1 MNLEYFIS
9 KRLIFA
15 KENKNVFSR
24 PIIRITIAAISL
36 SICVMIMSLS
46 ILLGFKKTIT
56 EKVVSCASHIQ
67 ITSLD
72 KYGESGSTLM
82 ISDSLIDSLKK
93 EKRINDVEGVVYEF
107 GLIKKDGDFIGVNL
121 KGVFSDYNW
130 DVFSDNII
138 EGTVLNSDSSILISS
153 IVANKLNISVGDK
166 VPVYFFN
173 VDHERIRVR
182 PFYVQ
187 GIYKTS
193 IQDFDLELAVVDI
206 SQLQKINGFQ
216 NNEVQRLEINVSDFS
231 FVDEVSN
238 NIHFLLEDPYNK
250 NVRTVKSLYPQIF
263 DWLNLQDVNVKVI
276 LILMLL
282 VAAVNV
288 VSTLFILVLE
298 RTRLIGILKSLGSS
312 SWSIRKIFLYHVMYL
327 SLRGLFW
334 GNLLSFSIL
343 FIQKKFNIIRLD
355 EATYYMET
363 VPLHFDF
370 FYIGLLNIGMLLL
383 CLFMMIGP
391 TIIINKIIPI
401 KSIKF
406 E

>member
-67 ITSLD
+67 VKSLD

-82 ISDSLIDSLKK
+82 ISNALLDSLKK
-93 EKRINDVEGVVYEF
+93 EKRINDIEGVIYEF
-107 GLIKKDGDFIGVNL
+107 GLIKKGGDFIGINL
-121 KGVFSDYNW
+121 KGVFSNYNW
-130 DVFSDNII
+130 DFFLDNII

-182 PFYVQ
+182 PFYVE

-288 VSTLFILVLE
+288 ISTLFILVLE

-334 GNLLSFSIL
+334 GNLLSFLIL

-355 EATYYMET
+355 EATYYMDT

-383 CLFMMIGP
+383 CLIMMIGP